1 MSKTANTPQRFVA
14 DAINPG
20 GDIKRLFLDR
30 GNYYSTTGGHGACRG
45 CGEVTATRL
54 VIATNHAITDKRR
67 HEHIRELERLIGRLA
82 DKQAALAGQDQER
95 SQRIGKLISTLEARL
110 YLYESGPTG
119 NGPSLSLIHILTLPT
134 IY

>member
-54 VIATNHAITDKRR
+54 VMSTNHAITEKQRR
-67 HEHIRELERLIGRLA
+67 EHIRELESLLSRLA
-82 DKQAALAGQDQER
+82 VKQAAVAKFESAR
-95 SQRIGKLISTLEARL
+95 AERIGQLVSTLQKRL
-110 YLYESGPTG
+110 YLYE
-119 NGPSLSLIHILTLPT
+119 
-134 IY
+134 